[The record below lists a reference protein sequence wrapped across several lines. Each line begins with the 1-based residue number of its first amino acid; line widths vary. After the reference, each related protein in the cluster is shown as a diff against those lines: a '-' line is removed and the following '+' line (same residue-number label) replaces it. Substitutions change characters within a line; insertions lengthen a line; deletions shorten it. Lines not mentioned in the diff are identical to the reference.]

1 MRGYEK
7 QEEKDMTL
15 QLKFC
20 VHCFERT
27 PVEHKFVTD
36 KVELHGETITYE
48 AERYE
53 CTKCHQYTD
62 NDELT
67 DRNYNTIYRKYQ
79 EKKNMLKA
87 EDFRYV
93 RNELY
98 QVSTRVMAKLIG
110 WSPATISRY
119 ENGSLQTKK
128 HDTHFKTY
136 LDPRAMKRAFDNYRD
151 ELEEKPRKA
160 LEERLSF
167 LLDTVKSSELLKGL
181 DDRLTLLNIED
192 IDDEWSMTSTESV
205 EKFFIIKGQE
215 FNEEDEDDLRVSPL
229 KLQKLM
235 YFAQGWT
242 HAFTGHDLFEDNFQA
257 WQHGPVIPDL
267 YRRYKSYGSKRIDK
281 DLGVSIHDLGLTSD
295 QLSILHW
302 IWDKY
307 SKFEA
312 KFLEDLTHMEY
323 PWRKTRADLPDD
335 ASCDWIIK
343 KDDIHDFFD
352 SMYRTL
358 KLLQRN

>member
-1 MRGYEK
+1 
-7 QEEKDMTL
+7 MTL

-20 VHCFERT
+20 VHCLERT

-53 CTKCHQYTD
+53 CTRCGQYTD

-67 DRNYNTIYRKYQ
+67 DRNYSTIYRKYQ
-79 EKKNMLKA
+79 EKKDMLKA

-128 HDTHFKTY
+128 HDTHFRTY

-181 DDRLTLLNIED
+181 DDRLTLLNIENV
-192 IDDEWSMTSTESV
+192 DDDWRMTSKESV

-215 FNEEDEDDLRVSPL
+215 FNEEDEDDL
-229 KLQKLM
+229 
-235 YFAQGWT
+235 
-242 HAFTGHDLFEDNFQA
+242 
-257 WQHGPVIPDL
+257 
-267 YRRYKSYGSKRIDK
+267 
-281 DLGVSIHDLGLTSD
+281 
-295 QLSILHW
+295 
-302 IWDKY
+302 
-307 SKFEA
+307 
-312 KFLEDLTHMEY
+312 
-323 PWRKTRADLPDD
+323 
-335 ASCDWIIK
+335 
-343 KDDIHDFFD
+343 
-352 SMYRTL
+352 
-358 KLLQRN
+358 

>member
-1 MRGYEK
+1 MP
-7 QEEKDMTL
+7 L
-15 QLKFC
+15 LKFC

-27 PVEHKFVTD
+27 LVEHKIVKD
-36 KVELHGETITYE
+36 KVELHGETITYD
-48 AERYE
+48 AERYL

-67 DRNYNTIYRKYQ
+67 DRNFKTIYRKYQ
-79 EKKNMLKA
+79 EKKNMLKS
-87 EDFRYV
+87 EDF
-93 RNELY
+93 LY
-98 QVSTRVMAKLIG
+98 IRKDIYQISTRLMAQLVG
-110 WSPATISRY
+110 WSPATISKY

-136 LDPRAMKRAFDNYRD
+136 LDPRSMKRAFDNNRD
-151 ELEEKPRKA
+151 DIDDKPRRE

-167 LLDTVKSSELLKGL
+167 LLDTIKSSELLKGL
-181 DDRLTLLNIED
+181 DDRLTLLNIDE
-192 IDDEWSMTSTESV
+192 IKDEWEMANKESV

-215 FNEEDEDDLRVSPL
+215 FNEDDEDNLRVSPL

-242 HAFTGHDLFEDNFQA
+242 HAFTGYDLFEDDFEA
-257 WQHGPVIPDL
+257 WKHGPVIPDL
-267 YRRYKSYGSKRIDK
+267 YYRYKSYGSNRINEN
-281 DLGVSIHDLGLTSD
+281 LNISVYDLGLTPD

-312 KFLEDLTHMEY
+312 KFLEKLTHIEY
-323 PWRKTRADLPDD
+323 PWRKTRVDLPDD
-335 ASCDWIIK
+335 ASCDWIIE
-343 KDDIHDFFD
+343 KDDIHHFFD
-352 SMYRTL
+352 SMYYTL

>member
-1 MRGYEK
+1 MITGGK
-7 QEEKDMTL
+7 IMTL

-48 AERYE
+48 AERYI
-53 CTKCHQYTD
+53 CTKCKNYTD

-67 DRNYNTIYRKYQ
+67 DRNYNKIYRKYQ
-79 EKKNMLKA
+79 EKKDMLKA
-87 EDFRYV
+87 EDFRYA
-93 RNELY
+93 RKELY

-110 WSPATISRY
+110 WSPATVSRY
-119 ENGSLQTKK
+119 ENGGLQTKK

-136 LDPRAMKRAFDNYRD
+136 LDPRAMKRAFDNYRN
-151 ELEEKPRKA
+151 ELDEKPRKA

-181 DDRLTLLNIED
+181 DDRLNLLY
-192 IDDEWSMTSTESV
+192 IDEKNDEWNMASTESV

-215 FNEEDEDDLRVSPL
+215 FNEEDEDDLKVSPL

-242 HAFTGHDLFEDNFQA
+242 H
-257 WQHGPVIPDL
+257 
-267 YRRYKSYGSKRIDK
+267 
-281 DLGVSIHDLGLTSD
+281 
-295 QLSILHW
+295 
-302 IWDKY
+302 
-307 SKFEA
+307 
-312 KFLEDLTHMEY
+312 
-323 PWRKTRADLPDD
+323 
-335 ASCDWIIK
+335 
-343 KDDIHDFFD
+343 
-352 SMYRTL
+352 
-358 KLLQRN
+358 